1 MGARP
6 GDRMADERSGVGP
19 LQPESAG
26 DNLRVYLKEM
36 GSVPLLTKQAE
47 IVLARKMERGRRRIV
62 GSLAQCAAVEQEL
75 RLLDDQIRQRSL
87 SPGCYFVCE
96 GPLSKRRLRAV
107 HLALGRIQASLLA
120 VKKLESR
127 LQRLKPGGAAHRRA
141 QWEGARRRV
150 SASRELRDLQFNTE
164 TTDRFAREAL
174 RCEDQ
179 SRWSAR
185 IRRGMREIE
194 QAKNTL
200 IRSNLRLVVSIAKK
214 YAHRGVHFLDLIQE
228 GNIGLMRAVEKF
240 EYRRGYKFS
249 TYATWWVRQAVSRAV
264 ADQSRTIRVPIHMNE
279 VITKV
284 ARVQSVLAQ
293 RYRRKPTH
301 DEIATE
307 LGIPVGKVSQGLRVG
322 RAAISLDK
330 PIGAEDGVSIT
341 DVIEDNSEISPFQ
354 QAVWANLQ
362 RRTQVVLECLTPRE
376 ARVIRMRFGVGGG
389 RRHTLD
395 EIGSTF
401 RLTRERIRQIE
412 AKALTKLR
420 RNSTTESLRA
430 FMAD

>member
-1 MGARP
+1 MAQ
-6 GDRMADERSGVGP
+6 DRRNVGL

-36 GSVPLLTKQAE
+36 GLVPLLTRQAE
-47 IVLARKMERGRRRIV
+47 IVLARKIERGERRVV
-62 GSLAQCAAVEQEL
+62 GSLAQCSLIEEEL
-75 RLLDDQIRQRSL
+75 RRLDDQIHERSL
-87 SPGCYFVCE
+87 SPEIYFE
-96 GPLSKRRLRAV
+96 GDGTLSRRRSRAV
-107 HLALGRIQASLLA
+107 RLSIERIQTSA
-120 VKKLESR
+120 VEARKLESR
-127 LQRLKPGGAAHRRA
+127 LQRLKTGGRAHRRA
-141 QWEGARRRV
+141 AWDGARRRV
-150 SASRELRDLQFNTE
+150 IA
-164 TTDRFAREAL
+164 AREMRSLRFNADTIDRLTRSAL
-174 RCEDQ
+174 RGEEQ
-179 SRWSAR
+179 RRWSTR
-185 IRRGMREIE
+185 IRRGMLEIE

-279 VITKV
+279 VIGKV
-284 ARVQSVLAQ
+284 TRVQASLVQ
-293 RYRRKPTH
+293 RYGREPTH
-301 DEIATE
+301 DEIANE

-330 PIGAEDGVSIT
+330 PFGGDDGVSIA
-341 DVIEDNSEISPFQ
+341 DVIQDHSATSPFQ

-362 RRTQVVLECLTPRE
+362 RQTQSALECLTPRE
-376 ARVIRMRFGVGGG
+376 AQIIKMRFGVGGG

-395 EIGSTF
+395 EIGNTF
-401 RLTRERIRQIE
+401 ALTRERIRQIE
-412 AKALTKLR
+412 SRALSKLR
-420 RNSTTESLRA
+420 RNSTTESLRTLIS
-430 FMAD
+430 D